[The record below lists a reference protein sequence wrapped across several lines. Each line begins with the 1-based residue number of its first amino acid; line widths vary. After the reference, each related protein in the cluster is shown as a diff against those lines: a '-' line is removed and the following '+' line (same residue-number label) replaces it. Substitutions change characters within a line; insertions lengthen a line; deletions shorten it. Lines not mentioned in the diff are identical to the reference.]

1 MAHLRRPDVIL
12 SVQERDFGAN
22 LRKDYA
28 LPERMWQARDRWMTV
43 RGTFSLFAFSFD
55 CDRLCRIYE
64 SFQSGLRS
72 VVEEIGLS
80 RNSDHPLS
88 NQLVTKAPFFPPR
101 PVWNETT
108 ACSRLATVSNPSHD
122 EKVHLALCEN
132 WETWARYNAGALDLG
147 KRASLFE
154 RHVGDTRT
162 PAKFRPVAK
171 MILDGLNVG
180 KRP

>member
-1 MAHLRRPDVIL
+1 MASARYIGVLLR
-12 SVQERDFGAN
+12 A
-22 LRKDYA
+22 
-28 LPERMWQARDRWMTV
+28 
-43 RGTFSLFAFSFD
+43 TFSVLAFYFK

-122 EKVHLALCEN
+122 ERVHLALCEN

-154 RHVGDTRT
+154 GHVEDTRT
-162 PAKFRPVAK
+162 PAKFRLVAK
-171 MILDGLNVG
+171 MILDLLNVG